1 MKEIT
6 LKQAEILDFIIK
18 FKKDNDGMVPTYR
31 EIGANQNIT
40 IKGVSD
46 HLLALKKKG
55 YIDWISKS
63 GRSLKIL
70 KKPES
75 AA

>member
-6 LKQAEILDFIIK
+6 QKQAEILNFIIK
-18 FKKDNDGMVPTYR
+18 FKEDNDGMVPTYR
-31 EIGANQNIT
+31 EIGANQKIT

-46 HLLALKKKG
+46 HLSALKKKG
-55 YIDWISKS
+55 YIDWISNS

-70 KKPES
+70 KKPEN